1 MGEKG
6 GKAAHLPHPPR
17 GQVLVT
23 WTNGAQV
30 VLDDDDRDL
39 HLLREFIARVETCTR
54 RAA

>member
-6 GKAAHLPHPPR
+6 GKPSRPHNPTR

-23 WTNGAQV
+23 WTHGAQV

-39 HLLREFIARVETCTR
+39 HLLREYIARVESLAQ